1 MSDQATIITA
11 VFGFLTALVG
21 AVRYMASYWFRQQKE
36 LKSLEKKYFMEV
48 IGRLDLSIKDISND
62 FLLMKNDMVNFKNE
76 LKKITEGYKSNQ
88 ESAQK
93 VTFALESYVSQNE
106 KRFQELEKKFDNVGK
121 VTVKQ

>member
-1 MSDQATIITA
+1 
-11 VFGFLTALVG
+11 
-21 AVRYMASYWFRQQKE
+21 
-36 LKSLEKKYFMEV
+36 MEV